1 MSVIVQRHGDIGMS
15 HDVLQVFGVHPSV
28 GKASAEGMPH
38 GMGRD
43 VRQGLIRLVVLVV
56 LPDKPLEHTLVT
68 GRRFGKAALVEEQEV
83 GVAPDIDRG
92 GLASVL
98 HSPLQCLVD
107 LLAHGDLPRTLFGLW
122 LVHIVAELAVPQK
135 LVVHMDA
142 AVFKIQVRCQS
153 AQLGNA
159 EAGPQQNDDL
169 ITILP
174 VDRIVAGEGQE
185 AVLLLLG
192 QRGFFLRV
200 ILQDIG
206 YGEVERV
213 FADAVILNR
222 RVEGRLQIPFPVA
235 YGLVGVAL
243 LAHPEAT
250 TTEITTT
257 KEVTTS
263 ETTVEVD
270 ENGYPILEPLDSE
283 LEQEIINAYIDT
295 LPDKVKNDP
304 DFCGESVYIYYGTY
318 DGYPVVAMN
327 YHGAISSSLI
337 SQGVLD
343 YWFDFPGE
351 FLIQAYSDGKFE
363 DISLIADNN
372 EDAIAAMHY
381 YHTQAMDNRNSEDDS
396 ASYPELEP
404 LSDDAVQTL
413 ITDYTEYLPDEVT
426 SGIDFEYSFVSRY
439 LGTYNGY
446 EVVIIDYSMS
456 IHSDAEGTIWVG
468 DFDFFIP
475 YLGRRGWQVI

>member
-1 MSVIVQRHGDIGMS
+1 M
-15 HDVLQVFGVHPSV
+15 L
-28 GKASAEGMPH
+28 
-38 GMGRD
+38 
-43 VRQGLIRLVVLVV
+43 
-56 LPDKPLEHTLVT
+56 TLVGCQNAQQGNVVT
-68 GRRFGKAALVEEQEV
+68 EPEVTTTEPASEEVTSSTAEPTTVATTSLTEETTEAITTEV
-83 GVAPDIDRG
+83 
-92 GLASVL
+92 
-98 HSPLQCLVD
+98 
-107 LLAHGDLPRTLFGLW
+107 TTT
-122 LVHIVAELAVPQK
+122 
-135 LVVHMDA
+135 
-142 AVFKIQVRCQS
+142 
-153 AQLGNA
+153 A
-159 EAGPQQNDDL
+159 EA
-169 ITILP
+169 TTTT
-174 VDRIVAGEGQE
+174 
-185 AVLLLLG
+185 
-192 QRGFFLRV
+192 
-200 ILQDIG
+200 
-206 YGEVERV
+206 
-213 FADAVILNR
+213 
-222 RVEGRLQIPFPVA
+222 
-235 YGLVGVAL
+235 
-243 LAHPEAT
+243 EAT

-283 LEQEIINAYIDT
+283 LEQEIINAYIDK

-304 DFCGESVYIYYGTY
+304 DFCGAYVYIYYGTY
-318 DGYPVVAMN
+318 DSYPVVAMN